1 MEPAIFVLSGIFPSG
16 MFKTPAGEPP
26 DGQEEEV
33 ALVELMHDEELN
45 DQDAREIAGIVD
57 RYESMVASNAST
69 FFDLMELEVLI
80 EHYLQQLSL
89 IHI

>member
-1 MEPAIFVLSGIFPSG
+1 
-16 MFKTPAGEPP
+16 MFKTPACETP

-33 ALVELMHDEELN
+33 VLVELMHDEELN

-69 FFDLMELEVLI
+69 FFDLMEL
-80 EHYLQQLSL
+80 
-89 IHI
+89 

>member
-1 MEPAIFVLSGIFPSG
+1 

-69 FFDLMELEVLI
+69 FFDLMELEALI
-80 EHYLQQLSL
+80 ESVQALTDIL
-89 IHI
+89 IPGA